1 MLFQL
6 KDQETIVTVYAE
18 QAKGPGWSNQPL
30 FVIVRD
36 AKGRLRE
43 ECLQPD
49 EQTAEMKALFN
60 VSATVHDQL
69 VKALN
74 NIAKSES
81 MYQRI
86 KLACPLHT
94 DVVLYDNPYM
104 FVDKTLTEETIVMS
118 WCKLC
123 KKMYTKGECQKL

>member
-1 MLFQL
+1 MSVQL
-6 KDQETIVTVYAE
+6 KDQEFIVTVYAK

-30 FVIVRD
+30 FVLIRD
-36 AKGRLRE
+36 AEGRLRE

-69 VKALN
+69 VKAV
-74 NIAKSES
+74 KSKLTS
-81 MYQRI
+81 DQII

-94 DVVLYDNPYM
+94 GRVL
-104 FVDKTLTEETIVMS
+104 L
-118 WCKLC
+118 
-123 KKMYTKGECQKL
+123 